1 MATAKRSRL
10 TVDERR
16 EQLVRLGVDIFSARP
31 YDEVSIDGIAAAAGI
46 SKGLLYHY
54 FPSKRDFYVA
64 VVRHG
69 AAQLEAATMIEAPAT
84 PEEGLVAGLESYLD
98 YVEEHAS
105 GFAAVLG
112 AGVGNDPTVRGIVE
126 DVRRAM
132 ADRILDNLARRVEPP
147 VEPTPAVRIAV
158 RGWVGF
164 AEAASLDWLEHR
176 EVPRDELRDLLASTL
191 EAAVRAA
198 VGAAVPG

>member
-16 EQLVRLGVDIFSARP
+16 EQLVRLGVEIFSERP

-69 AAQLEAATMIEAPAT
+69 AAQLEAATMIGDEAS
-84 PEEGLVAGLESYLD
+84 PEQGFLAGLDRYLD

-112 AGVGNDPTVRGIVE
+112 AGVGNDPTVRAIVDE
-126 DVRRAM
+126 VRRAM
-132 ADRILDNLARRVEPP
+132 TDRILDNLARRVAPP
-147 VEPTPAVRIAV
+147 VPSTPPVRVAV

-176 EVPRDELRDLLASTL
+176 EVSREQLRELLASTL
-191 EAAVRAA
+191 VAAVSAA
-198 VGAAVPG
+198 VGVAVPS